1 MLYDMI
7 KLSMGRLIAS
17 ENELNDL
24 DKESGDGDCGSTLA
38 RGAKGQCRVKVGRG
52 GVMLLPQRCPMIFKT
67 MKKLKKNNIKTNC
80 LFVILLFYP

>member
-7 KLSMGRLIAS
+7 KLSMERLIAS

-38 RGAKGQCRVKVGRG
+38 RGAKGQCGEKG
-52 GVMLLPQRCPMIFKT
+52 GGGSYIGHRI
-67 MKKLKKNNIKTNC
+67 IGGTNS
-80 LFVILLFYP
+80 

>member
-52 GVMLLPQRCPMIFKT
+52 GGHASPTTLSYDF
-67 MKKLKKNNIKTNC
+67 
-80 LFVILLFYP
+80 

>member
-7 KLSMGRLIAS
+7 KLSMERLIAS

-38 RGAKGQCRVKVGRG
+38 RGAKGKCRVKGG
-52 GVMLLPQRCPMIFKT
+52 GVMLLQQRSV
-67 MKKLKKNNIKTNC
+67 L
-80 LFVILLFYP
+80 

>member
-7 KLSMGRLIAS
+7 KLSMERLIAS

-38 RGAKGQCRVKVGRG
+38 RGAKGKCRVKG
-52 GVMLLPQRCPMIFKT
+52 GGSCFSNNALSYDFKDDE
-67 MKKLKKNNIKTNC
+67 KLRKQ
-80 LFVILLFYP
+80 YH